1 MPKDFLAGVLPEYDV
16 VVIGS
21 GLAGMTSANILGRA
35 GHRVLLLEQHYKLG
49 GLATWFKR
57 PGSHTFDIS
66 LHGFP
71 HGMIKSCRRY
81 WNEAIASNIHQL
93 QNIRFD
99 NPMFSLTTTFN
110 REDFTK
116 LLTTQFGIQ
125 PEAVTGFFDTARGM
139 NFYDDQSM
147 TTRELFDKFFPGRE
161 DVVRLLMEPITY
173 ANGSTLEDPA
183 ITYGIVFSNFMAKGV
198 YIYEGGTD
206 DLVSKM
212 QAELEKN
219 GVDCRIRCDVS
230 KILVGREGVR
240 GVVVNG
246 KEIKCRAVVSNSNLR
261 TTIFDLVGEAA
272 FDPQF
277 IEDAK
282 AVRLNNSSTQVYMAL
297 KPGVT
302 IPESTGDLL
311 FCSTAPLFRTNLL
324 LDRNITSRTFSFYY
338 PRTRPTGKER
348 FAIVSST
355 NANWSDWADLT
366 EEEYAA
372 SKADLVETTLQALE
386 KYVPNCRELIEHAE
400 AATPRTFHHYTK
412 HQLGASFGTKFEG
425 LAVSRG
431 LPQQIRGLYH
441 AGSVGIIM
449 SGWLGA
455 INYGVIVSNE
465 VDSMLCKNETSMPSP
480 QSRTMLA

>member
-57 PGSHTFDIS
+57 PGGHTFDIS

-71 HGMIKSCRRY
+71 YGMLKSCRRY
-81 WNEAIASNIHQL
+81 WNEEISSNIHQL
-93 QNIRFD
+93 HNIRFD

-116 LLTTQFGIQ
+116 LLTTKFGIEQ
-125 PEAVTGFFDTARGM
+125 ETVQRFFDTARGM

-147 TTRELFDKFFPGRE
+147 TTRELFEKFFPGRE

-198 YIYEGGTD
+198 FIYEGGTD

-212 QAELEKN
+212 QKELTKN
-219 GVDCRIRCDVS
+219 GVDTRIRCDVS
-230 KILVGREGVR
+230 KILVGANGVQ

-246 KEIKCRAVVSNSNLR
+246 REIKCRAVVSNSNLR
-261 TTIFDLVGEAA
+261 STILNMVGTEH

-277 IEDAK
+277 LSDAQ

-311 FCSTAPLFRTNLL
+311 FCSTAPAFRTNLL

-338 PRTRPTGKER
+338 PKTRPTGKER

-355 NANWSDWADLT
+355 NANWSDWSDLND
-366 EEEYAA
+366 EEYEA
-372 SKADLVETTLQALE
+372 SKRDLVETTLNSLE
-386 KYVPNCRELIEHAE
+386 KYVPNCRAMIEHAE

-431 LPQQIRGLYH
+431 LPQQIKGLYH

-465 VDSMLCKNETSMPSP
+465 VDTLLCKSGTPLP
-480 QSRTMLA
+480 AA

>member
-71 HGMIKSCRRY
+71 YGMLKSCRRY
-81 WNEAIASNIHQL
+81 WNDEIASNIHQL
-93 QNIRFD
+93 KNIRFD

-116 LLTTQFGIQ
+116 LLTSRFGIEPQ
-125 PEAVTGFFDTARGM
+125 AVSDFFDTARGM

-147 TTRELFDKFFPGRE
+147 TTGELFEKFFPGRE

-206 DLVSKM
+206 DLVGKM
-212 QAELEKN
+212 QKELTKN
-219 GVDCRIRCDVS
+219 GVDTRIKCDVS
-230 KILVGREGVR
+230 KILVDGGAVR

-246 KEIKCRAVVSNSNLR
+246 REIKCRAVVSNSNLR
-261 TTIFDLVGEAA
+261 STILNMVGAEN

-277 IEDAK
+277 IADAQ

-355 NANWSDWADLT
+355 NANWSDWAELNESDY
-366 EEEYAA
+366 EA
-372 SKADLVETTLQALE
+372 SKKDLVEKTLDALE
-386 KYVPNCRELIEHAE
+386 KYVPNCRELVEHAE

-412 HQLGASFGTKFEG
+412 HPSGASFGTKFEG

-431 LPQQIRGLYH
+431 LPHQINGLYH

-465 VDSMLCKNETSMPSP
+465 VDTMLCKNGTPLPMS
-480 QSRTMLA
+480 